1 MTPSFPALTLLMQL
15 SPMVGT
21 DKVVAHDVVGL
32 TRPAWGLRVPVDAA
46 IDGHGAEV
54 GVIATAWTFVAR
66 ADDHVCL
73 SCACLSG
80 SMLCDGACAVRGVS
94 CRRSCSHF

>member
-32 TRPAWGLRVPVDAA
+32 TRPAWGLRVPADAA
-46 IDGHGAEV
+46 IDGHGAERSRSRPAGAVV
-54 GVIATAWTFVAR
+54 GRF
-66 ADDHVCL
+66 
-73 SCACLSG
+73 
-80 SMLCDGACAVRGVS
+80 
-94 CRRSCSHF
+94 